1 MEDKFEWSSDDDNVL
16 STEDT
21 VDGHYR
27 VRYMFFLGF
36 HPYKEDCLPGCRFEE
51 SGGISLEYLK
61 FQDLGNIC
69 PGDYG
74 MIGEIETSFIYT
86 PCWMDGGFPVEQKKS
101 TTAN

>member
-1 MEDKFEWSSDDDNVL
+1 MIMFSALKIRLMGTTEYDICSSSGFILTRRIV
-16 STEDT
+16 
-21 VDGHYR
+21 
-27 VRYMFFLGF
+27 FLDADLRRAVAY
-36 HPYKEDCLPGCRFEE
+36 HWNT
-51 SGGISLEYLK
+51 SK

>member
-1 MEDKFEWSSDDDNVL
+1 VEDKFEWSSDDDNVL

-27 VRYMFFLGF
+27 GRYMFFLGF
-36 HPYKEDCLPGCRFEE
+36 HPYKEIVFLDADLRRAVAYHWHT
-51 SGGISLEYLK
+51 SK

-69 PGDYG
+69 PKDYG